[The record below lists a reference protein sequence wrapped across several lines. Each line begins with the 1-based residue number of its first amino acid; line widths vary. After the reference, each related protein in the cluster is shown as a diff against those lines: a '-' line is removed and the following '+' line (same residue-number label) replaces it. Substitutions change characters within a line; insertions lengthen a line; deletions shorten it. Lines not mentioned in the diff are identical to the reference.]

1 MSSSHKE
8 AKRLAKSVK
17 RRRSFAE
24 QLRVEA
30 KAVRAAAQTKSG
42 GAQIV
47 DETFANQ
54 LDALADRE
62 FATAREEETAHLAA
76 SQRPP
81 YVPPRI
87 DPEQEARAA
96 RALGVLA
103 ERGSAAR
110 VRYMADEFG
119 VAVGLAY
126 GPSELLKMVE
136 ALLDREKMD
145 VPENR
150 SGMTFGQRINH
161 AETLF
166 YTKPRF

>member
-8 AKRLAKSVK
+8 AKRLAKSIK

-24 QLRVEA
+24 QLRIEA
-30 KAVRAAAQTKSG
+30 AAVRAAAQTKSG
-42 GAQIV
+42 GAQIA
-47 DETFANQ
+47 DETFANG

-62 FATAREEETAHLAA
+62 FATAREEETLHKAA
-76 SQRPP
+76 SQRPV
-81 YVPPRI
+81 YSPPPI
-87 DPEQEARAA
+87 DPDQKARAD

-103 ERGSAAR
+103 VQGSAAR
-110 VRYMADEFG
+110 VRYMADNFG
-119 VAVGLAY
+119 VAVGVNY
-126 GPSELLKMVE
+126 GSSELLKMVE

-145 VPENR
+145 APENR
-150 SGMTFGQRINH
+150 VGMTFGQRINH

>member
-1 MSSSHKE
+1 MSGSHKE

-30 KAVRAAAQTKSG
+30 ASVRATAQTLSG

-62 FATAREEETAHLAA
+62 FATAREEEALHKAA
-76 SQRPP
+76 SQRPVYAP
-81 YVPPRI
+81 VPI
-87 DPEQEARAA
+87 DPDQKARAD

-103 ERGSAAR
+103 VQGSAAR

-119 VAVGLAY
+119 VGVGVNH
-126 GPSELLKMVE
+126 GSSELLKMVE
-136 ALLDREKMD
+136 ALLDREKLDM
-145 VPENR
+145 PENR
-150 SGMTFGQRINH
+150 AGMTFGQRINH
-161 AETLF
+161 AETLL